1 MQNPGRLIGSFELQ
15 GRFRGV
21 RRKNNKFMSNEQLSQ
36 WELLERMFSSERL
49 RQYLE
54 STAGNKEKAEALYV
68 WNNRVSAAMWEQL
81 AFLEVAIRNT
91 ISLQLERRYQKLG
104 CSQHWVFDPSGELAS
119 SNTKARDQLRQAKN
133 QVLSNGQSLE
143 PSQIISELPFGFWHL
158 LLSKKFR
165 FLWPDIAE
173 GFKGLNTRNPTH
185 VSQLLKDLRWFRNRI
200 GHHHSLLK
208 IDLEAKDAQIREMS
222 YYVDPDF
229 GKWLEQTSQVKKNLL
244 VYPNNSG
251 IVAP

>member
-1 MQNPGRLIGSFELQ
+1 
-15 GRFRGV
+15 
-21 RRKNNKFMSNEQLSQ
+21 
-36 WELLERMFSSERL
+36 MFSSERL
-49 RQYLE
+49 RQFLE
-54 STAGNKEKAEALYV
+54 SASENKEKAEDLYV

-104 CSQHWVFDPSGELAS
+104 CSQHWVFDPFGELAS

-133 QVLSNGQSLE
+133 QVLSNGQSLV

-165 FLWPDIAE
+165 FLWPDIAQ
-173 GFKGLNTRNPTH
+173 GFKGLNTRNQTH

-200 GHHHSLLK
+200 GHHHSVLN
-208 IDLEAKDAQIREMS
+208 INLEEKDAKIRAMA
-222 YYVDPDF
+222 YYVDPEF
-229 GKWLEQTSQVKKNLL
+229 GKWLQQTSRVKKNLL
-244 VYPNNSG
+244 AYPNNSG